1 MMTTPNSRRP
11 ASIAAVF
18 TAIAAASVVAAAPA
32 LAAATLD
39 ITGAGPTMVHVDYSC
54 DDSAGVV
61 SIQAMMGGPNA
72 DRPAAQGAQNSVDC
86 NGSPRSATVP
96 LTVDPS
102 QPPLTL
108 GSEAQ
113 VRVALVDRNGTVV
126 SGQAKKFTVQ

>member
-1 MMTTPNSRRP
+1 MMTTPNSPRP
-11 ASIAAVF
+11 ARIAAVF
-18 TAIAAASVVAAAPA
+18 AAMAAASVAAAAPA

-39 ITGAGPTMVHVDYSC
+39 ITSAGSNMVQIDYTC
-54 DDSAGVV
+54 DDSAGVA
-61 SIQAMMGGPNA
+61 SIQAMMGDPNA

-86 NGSPRSATVP
+86 NGSPQSATVP

-102 QPPLTL
+102 QPPLTA